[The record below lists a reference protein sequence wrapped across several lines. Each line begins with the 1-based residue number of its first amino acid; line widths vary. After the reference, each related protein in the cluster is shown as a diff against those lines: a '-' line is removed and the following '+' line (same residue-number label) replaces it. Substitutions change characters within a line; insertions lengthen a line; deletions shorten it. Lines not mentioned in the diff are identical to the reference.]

1 MSNTGGTE
9 GSGLID
15 LSMLNTGGDSGSID
29 SVFGGE
35 AGVEGLGAPQ
45 QMAPFV
51 TRRRSNTPL
60 IVGLVAGFLIL
71 AGAVA
76 TAVYF
81 ATKEG
86 GGQKNVETITK
97 APSADQNK
105 TQKRTT
111 LGNVS
116 AKEPVAKAATVP
128 PAPVA
133 EEAAKKAEKNVEQ
146 ATGAATKKAVAET
159 EAAEA
164 PKKSAVA
171 VAKQEKRRS
180 DKKVASAK
188 RRSEE
193 RSRRQKRAQA
203 KKSRKPK
210 ASPIA
215 IARTAPTPAKA
226 RPEPPKPKPKPKPK
240 RSGGSE
246 VDELLGALSGGGSK
260 PKRPRGGRSPAP
272 AAPASADPL
281 LPAKLNRT
289 QVLSVVRSQT
299 GSILRCRSNDPDLRG
314 VLKTRITV
322 KGATGRVASASV
334 TSPSFQG
341 RRRDV
346 ASYQK

>member
-1 MSNTGGTE
+1 M
-9 GSGLID
+9 
-15 LSMLNTGGDSGSID
+15 
-29 SVFGGE
+29 
-35 AGVEGLGAPQ
+35 
-45 QMAPFV
+45 
-51 TRRRSNTPL
+51 
-60 IVGLVAGFLIL
+60 
-71 AGAVA
+71 
-76 TAVYF
+76 
-81 ATKEG
+81 
-86 GGQKNVETITK
+86 
-97 APSADQNK
+97 
-105 TQKRTT
+105 
-111 LGNVS
+111 
-116 AKEPVAKAATVP
+116 P

-215 IARTAPTPAKA
+215 IARTALTPLA

-334 TSPSFQG
+334 TSPNFQG
-341 RRRDV
+341 TATGRCVISKIKSGFRFPRF
-346 ASYQK
+346 SNPTQTLNLPFRM